1 MTPDSTGRARDLV
14 RVLPLAA
21 LAQFICAMVL
31 GGRLHPD
38 ETHQYLEVAHRFVW
52 GYGAR
57 AHEWHSGMRNVVA
70 PGAVAAVFAL
80 ARSLGVEEPRAY
92 VGLVHV
98 VVGALSLVVV
108 ACAYDLVA
116 RVDRGRAYTVA
127 LVLALWLPW
136 SNLAFRTL
144 GETFSVITLMV
155 ALRAWERPSRHD
167 FAVGAWLALGFALRY
182 PAGVFMVP
190 FAASYALRRDARG
203 LARWSLG
210 VALVVAALGVV
221 DHLAWG
227 RPWHSVLAYA
237 DFNLVRDRARIDY
250 GSRPAWFYLA
260 CLVGLSPFALLA
272 AAARGATWRRGGMT
286 LVAALTYLAV
296 MSALAHKEPRFFLT
310 VVPVLVTAAGLVAPA
325 WSPRASRALVAACAL
340 HAAAALAVYLR
351 DDVCEG
357 DATRA
362 MMFIGRQ
369 PAVDAVAIVGVSHP
383 GCVYLHRDVPVFANG
398 RADAAR
404 GLAALDRRWR
414 VAPGRAY
421 YAVAREGAALDGLRA
436 RGWRVLRRVGNVAVC
451 LRGQ

>member
-1 MTPDSTGRARDLV
+1 M
-14 RVLPLAA
+14 
-21 LAQFICAMVL
+21 CAWAL

-70 PGAVAAVFAL
+70 PGAIAAVFAL
-80 ARSLGVEEPRAY
+80 ARALGVDDPRAY

-116 RVDRGRAYTVA
+116 RVDRGRARTVA

-155 ALRAWERPSRHD
+155 ALRAWERPARGD
-167 FAVGAWLALGFALRY
+167 LAVGAWLALGFVFRY
-182 PAGVFMVP
+182 PAGVFLVP

-203 LARWSLG
+203 LARWGLG
-210 VALVVAALGVV
+210 VALVVAALGVA

-250 GSRPAWFYLA
+250 GSRPAWFYGA
-260 CLVGLSPFALLA
+260 CLVGLAPFALLA
-272 AAARGATWRRGGMT
+272 AAARGATWRRGGMPLAT
-286 LVAALTYLAV
+286 ALTYLAV

-310 VVPVLVTAAGLVAPA
+310 VVPVLVTAAGLVAPP
-325 WSPRASRALVAACAL
+325 WSARASRALVAVCAL

-357 DATRA
+357 DAVRA
-362 MMFIGRQ
+362 MQWVGRQ
-369 PAVDAVAIVGVSHP
+369 PVVDAVAIVGVSHP

-398 RADAAR
+398 RADVVR
-404 GLAALDRRWR
+404 GLDALDRRWR

-421 YAVAREGAALDGLRA
+421 YAVVHEGAALDGVRA
-436 RGWRVLRRVGNVAVC
+436 RGWRVVRRVGNVAVC